1 MSLVLPVEPMEYEL
15 RAGAVD
21 VDGGVGAGVRE
32 GGMVDLL
39 AEEGAAALREPVSGW
54 RGAHEDARPAEKLVH
69 GRGSQSSTSRSALQA
84 R

>member
-1 MSLVLPVEPMEYEL
+1 MEDAEL

-21 VDGGVGAGVRE
+21 VDGGGGAGVRE

-39 AEEGAAALREPVSGW
+39 AEEGAALREAVSGW
-54 RGAHEDARPAEKLVH
+54 RGAHDDVRPAEKLVR
-69 GRGSQSSTSRSALQA
+69 GRGSLSCTSRSTLQA